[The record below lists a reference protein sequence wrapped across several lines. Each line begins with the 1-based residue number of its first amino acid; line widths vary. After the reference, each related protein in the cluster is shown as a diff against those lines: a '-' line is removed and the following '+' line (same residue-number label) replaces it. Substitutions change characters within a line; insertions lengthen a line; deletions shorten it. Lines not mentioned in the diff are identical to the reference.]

1 MHWQNS
7 NCMLAQ
13 KWHTKSPSTGYVK
26 SNGLIGGV
34 RSMIGPEAAAGGS
47 RTVSSTVNSSNVYM
61 LWCGCGCLRKR
72 LGYGG
77 VCEDGRGSEED
88 NEGCKTVWSEN
99 TNNGEK
105 SVGGE
110 EELPRQ
116 KRA

>member
-1 MHWQNS
+1 
-7 NCMLAQ
+7 
-13 KWHTKSPSTGYVK
+13 
-26 SNGLIGGV
+26 
-34 RSMIGPEAAAGGS
+34 MIGPEAAAGGR

-61 LWCGCGCLRKR
+61 LWCECGCLRKR

-110 EELPRQ
+110 EGLPRE